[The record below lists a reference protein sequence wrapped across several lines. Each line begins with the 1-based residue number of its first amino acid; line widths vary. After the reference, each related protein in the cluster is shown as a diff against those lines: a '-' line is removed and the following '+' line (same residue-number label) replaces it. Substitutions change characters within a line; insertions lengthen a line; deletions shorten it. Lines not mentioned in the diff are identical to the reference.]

1 MRDQSTDHQVNF
13 GPVSLNRDGTFS
25 GSNELLGHPTIA
37 WSTTTGRWG
46 GRLSNRNDDAGKP
59 RAVADTFG
67 VTGTTAGNS
76 TATSMGVFRG
86 VDDPS
91 P

>member
-13 GPVSLNRDGTFS
+13 RPVSFNDNGTFS
-25 GSNELLGHPTIA
+25 GANVSLAHPTIA

-46 GRLSNRNDDAGKP
+46 GRFSNRNDDAGKP
-59 RAVADTFG
+59 RAVVGTFG
-67 VTGTTAGNS
+67 VTGRTAGNS
-76 TATSMGVFRG
+76 TETFVGVFHG